1 MVLFGSGGRNA
12 RLIGT
17 ALLIATFSAG
27 ALAGAALVRVVSAE
41 RPEMRRHEPGPPR
54 GGPRRLLLDE
64 QFTKELGL
72 TAEQHSKILAILD
85 RRDAEA
91 KRMWNDFEP
100 RLKKFAEATRR
111 EIGAVLTD
119 DQQNKLDAA
128 VEQRR
133 ALWKKQRHSGPRD
146 SSNAANQEKAQ

>member
-1 MVLFGSGGRNA
+1 
-12 RLIGT
+12 
-17 ALLIATFSAG
+17 
-27 ALAGAALVRVVSAE
+27 VVSAE

-72 TAEQHSKILAILD
+72 TAEQHTKIMAILD
-85 RRDAEA
+85 RRDAQA

-100 RLKKFAEATRR
+100 GLKKFAEATRR
-111 EIGAVLTD
+111 EIGGVLTD
-119 DQQNKLDAA
+119 DQQKKLDAA

-133 ALWKKQRHSGPRD
+133 ATWKKQRRGCPPD
-146 SSNAANQEKAQ
+146 SSKAAAANEEKAL

>member
-1 MVLFGSGGRNA
+1 MVLFGSSGKNA

-17 ALLIATFSAG
+17 ALLIATFVAG
-27 ALAGAALVRVVSAE
+27 ALAGAAMIRVVSAE
-41 RPEMRRHEPGPPR
+41 RPEMRRPEPGPPR
-54 GGPRRLLLDE
+54 GEPRRLLLDE

-72 TAEQHSKILAILD
+72 TAEQHTKIMAILD

-91 KRMWNDFEP
+91 KRMWEDFEP

-111 EIGAVLTD
+111 EIGAVLTA
-119 DQQNKLDAA
+119 DQQKQLDAA

-133 ALWKKQRHSGPRD
+133 AMWKKQRHGGPRD
-146 SSNAANQEKAQ
+146 SSTAAEKEKAK